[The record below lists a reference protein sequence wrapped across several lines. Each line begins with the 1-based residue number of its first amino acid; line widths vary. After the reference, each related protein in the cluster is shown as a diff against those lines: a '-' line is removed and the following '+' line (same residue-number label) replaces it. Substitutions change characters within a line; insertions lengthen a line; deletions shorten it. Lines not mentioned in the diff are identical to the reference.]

1 MPPGGERPLKVRK
14 GDDPPLACAASTCV
28 RHLQPTRAMLL
39 PPLLFLLPVPL
50 RMKGRV
56 GEGATPPVEERV
68 ALPLLLLWRGS
79 EGRRCGEWEG

>member
-1 MPPGGERPLKVRK
+1 
-14 GDDPPLACAASTCV
+14 
-28 RHLQPTRAMLL
+28 MLL

-79 EGRRCGEWEG
+79 EGRCCGEWEG